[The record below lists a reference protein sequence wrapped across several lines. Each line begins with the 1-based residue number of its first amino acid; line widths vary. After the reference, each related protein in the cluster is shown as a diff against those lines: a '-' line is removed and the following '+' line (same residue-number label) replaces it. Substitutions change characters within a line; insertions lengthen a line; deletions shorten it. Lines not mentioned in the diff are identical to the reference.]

1 LRNRSAPNATIVP
14 MLMYEDVSSAIAWL
28 CRVFGLRERLRYVE
42 SDGRVTHAQ
51 LLFGDHEIM
60 VGWPG
65 PSYQSPKRHGQV
77 CQSVLVH
84 VGDVDAHYVQAIAEG
99 AVIVSK
105 PETQPFGE
113 RSYEAT
119 DLEGQRW
126 YFSQHVGDVGPEEW
140 GATVSLAPAQ

>member
-1 LRNRSAPNATIVP
+1 
-14 MLMYEDVSSAIAWL
+14 MLMYEDVSSAIDWL
-28 CRVFGLRERLRYVE
+28 CRVFGFRESLRYVE
-42 SDGRVTHAQ
+42 ADGRVTHAQ
-51 LLFGDHEIM
+51 LMFGDHEIM

-65 PSYQSPKRHGQV
+65 ASYQSPKRHGQI

-84 VGDVDAHYVQAIAEG
+84 VDDVDSHFTQASGAG

-113 RSYEAT
+113 RSYEAA

-126 YFSQHVGDVGPEEW
+126 YFSEHVGDVEPESW
-140 GATVSLAPAQ
+140 GATVLRTSAQ

>member
-1 LRNRSAPNATIVP
+1 
-14 MLMYEDVSSAIAWL
+14 MLMYEDVSSAIGWL
-28 CRVFGLRERLRYVE
+28 CRVFGLREDLRYVE

-51 LLFGDHEIM
+51 LLFGDHEVM

-84 VGDVDAHYVQAIAEG
+84 VEDVDAHFAQAVAQG
-99 AVIVSK
+99 AVIVSE

-113 RSYEAT
+113 RSYEAA

-126 YFSQHVGDVGPEEW
+126 YFSQHVGDVAPEEW
-140 GATVSLAPAQ
+140 GATVSSASGQ